1 MPHLLIE
8 HSANI
13 GINSIR
19 SLEREI
25 QNIMNGVEGDFEADQ
40 CKCRS
45 IAFDAY
51 LIGLPDQSTASF
63 IHITLKALSGRSIEI
78 RRNLSQRILEFTH
91 KFFLNLKLPTRR
103 CEITVDIVEMERET
117 YTKILIKN

>member
-1 MPHLLIE
+1 MVLKEILKP
-8 HSANI
+8 
-13 GINSIR
+13 INVS
-19 SLEREI
+19 
-25 QNIMNGVEGDFEADQ
+25 ADQ
-40 CKCRS
+40 L
-45 IAFDAY
+45 AFDAY